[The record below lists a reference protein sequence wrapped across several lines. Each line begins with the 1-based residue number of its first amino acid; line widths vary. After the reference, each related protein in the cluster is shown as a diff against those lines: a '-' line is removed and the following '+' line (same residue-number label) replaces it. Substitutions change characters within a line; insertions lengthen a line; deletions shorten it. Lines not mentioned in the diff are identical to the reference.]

1 MALPGLPDHSEWEER
16 LQDWI
21 DGELDPAAAA
31 ILDAHLTTCAI
42 CQSRRTALRAVD
54 GTLARLIGQPRL
66 DESFN
71 RALLER
77 ASIEAQADQI
87 AARARAT
94 QEQDRHL
101 AALARQW
108 RRSLGLLVLSVLAG
122 TVLLGMLARSL
133 AGAQELSRAFGQVTQ
148 LAQTPT
154 GTPQWWLPQRWDTA
168 WRSSGS

>member
-1 MALPGLPDHSEWEER
+1 MALPDLPDHTEWEER

-31 ILDAHLTTCAI
+31 TLDAHLTTCAI
-42 CQSRRTALRAVD
+42 CQSRGTVLRAVD

-66 DESFN
+66 DESFD

-77 ASIEAQADQI
+77 VSIEAQADRI

-94 QEQDRHL
+94 QERNRHL

-108 RRSLGLLVLSVLAG
+108 RRSLGLLVLSALVG
-122 TVLLGMLARSL
+122 TVLLGTLARTL
-133 AGAQELSRAFGQVTQ
+133 A
-148 LAQTPT
+148 
-154 GTPQWWLPQRWDTA
+154 
-168 WRSSGS
+168 